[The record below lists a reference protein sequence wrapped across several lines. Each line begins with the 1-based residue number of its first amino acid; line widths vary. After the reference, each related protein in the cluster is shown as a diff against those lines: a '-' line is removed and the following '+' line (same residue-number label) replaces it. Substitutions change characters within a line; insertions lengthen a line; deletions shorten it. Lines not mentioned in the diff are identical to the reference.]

1 VGTRAKARDY
11 ICSRTLVKILDMQ
24 ASIPCDLCGAAN
36 PRFVLNSR
44 SLDGPL
50 VECVNCGFRY
60 VGTRRSAL
68 TFGSE
73 AREETAAKVR
83 AANQNLR
90 YLRLEEEHRLALLN
104 SRWRLDLIRQM
115 KPSGKLLEIGCA
127 RGDFLQVA
135 RESFD
140 VYGVE
145 PNPELAESSSKIA
158 PVHQDVIE
166 RTPWN
171 GFDIVASFHVIEH
184 VDSPRSFIAAA
195 AEKLKPG
202 GLLVIETPNID
213 SLPFKILK
221 SRWRQFIPE
230 HYYFFTPKTISR
242 LLSDQGLRVQSHT
255 TIGKY
260 ASADL
265 IVNRLS
271 RYMPWLPNANG
282 LSKRTFRINPR
293 DIMLVFATKGS

>member
-1 VGTRAKARDY
+1 
-11 ICSRTLVKILDMQ
+11 MQ

-36 PRFVLNSR
+36 PRFVLNSGG
-44 SLDGPL
+44 LDGPL
-50 VECVNCGFRY
+50 VECVNCGLRY

-73 AREETAAKVR
+73 ASEETAAKVR

-90 YLRLEEEHRLALLN
+90 YLRLEEEQRLALLN
-104 SRWRLDLIRQM
+104 ARWRVDLIRQV

-127 RGDFLQVA
+127 RGDFLQIA

-195 AEKLKPG
+195 AQKLKPG

-242 LLSDQGLRVQSHT
+242 LLSDHGLRIHSLT
-255 TIGKY
+255 TVGKC
-260 ASADL
+260 ASVDL
-265 IVNRLS
+265 IINRLS
-271 RYMPWLPNANG
+271 RYVPWLPNANG
-282 LSKRTFRINPR
+282 FSKQTFRVNPM
-293 DIMLVFATKGS
+293 DIMLVFATQDS